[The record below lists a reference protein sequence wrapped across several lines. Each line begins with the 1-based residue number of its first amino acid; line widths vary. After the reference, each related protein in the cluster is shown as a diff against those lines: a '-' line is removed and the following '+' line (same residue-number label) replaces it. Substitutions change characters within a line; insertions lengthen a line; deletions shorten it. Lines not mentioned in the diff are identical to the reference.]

1 MAVGTVINW
10 LHGIL
15 VTRLRWAFSNELESL
30 FKVWYVVEPFFMS
43 LHYWTTRTLGDLW
56 AATFNF
62 QPFEPS
68 WLRPLRPSGT
78 QAVWP
83 RHSIHSMHTMRCIA
97 LVGLQSRD
105 DNFQSNSVEILA
117 LWVWRW
123 WWMAILSPSGFFCDR
138 GAAVGEI
145 GDSIFWIF

>member
-83 RHSIHSMHTMRCIA
+83 RHSIHSMHAMRCIA
-97 LVGLQSRD
+97 LVGLQLRMIISNQTLLREQLLEDDDEWQYCRHLDFLWQRSSSRR
-105 DNFQSNSVEILA
+105 N
-117 LWVWRW
+117 W
-123 WWMAILSPSGFFCDR
+123 GF
-138 GAAVGEI
+138 
-145 GDSIFWIF
+145 